1 MEFNIFQN
9 LSNEVSKFDVGSF
22 IQELAERLEIMGKE
36 LTVDRFE
43 GKFAV
48 CEDRKNGKNYNIE
61 ISKLPEGI
69 KEGSIIK
76 FENGKYIKCENEEQ
90 EISDRIKNKMEDL
103 WN

>member
-9 LSNEVSKFDVGSF
+9 IVNEVKKIDVCAF
-22 IQELAERLEIMGKE
+22 IQELTERLEIMEKE

-43 GKFAV
+43 GEIAV
-48 CEDRKNGKNYNIE
+48 CEDRQTKKIYNIGK
-61 ISKLPEGI
+61 SKLPEDI

-76 FENGKYIKCENEEQ
+76 FENGKYVKCEIKES
-90 EISDRIKNKMEDL
+90 EIADRIANKMEDL

>member
-9 LSNEVSKFDVGSF
+9 IVNEVKKIDVSAF
-22 IQELAERLEIMGKE
+22 IQELTERLEMMEKE

-43 GKFAV
+43 GEFAI
-48 CEDRKNGKNYNIE
+48 CEDRKDNKTYNIE
-61 ISKLPEGI
+61 KSKLPENI

-76 FENGKYIKCENEEQ
+76 LENGKYIKCEVQENE
-90 EISDRIKNKMEDL
+90 IADRIANKMEDL

>member
-9 LSNEVSKFDVGSF
+9 IVNEVKKIDVSSF
-22 IQELAERLEIMGKE
+22 IQELTERLEIMEKE

-43 GKFAV
+43 GEVAV
-48 CEDRKNGKNYNIE
+48 CEDRQTKRIYNIE
-61 ISKLPEGI
+61 KSKLPEKI

-76 FENGKYIKCENEEQ
+76 FENGKYVKCEIKENE
-90 EISDRIKNKMEDL
+90 IANRIADKMEDL

>member
-1 MEFNIFQN
+1 MKLNIFRN
-9 LSNEVSKFDVGSF
+9 LSNEASKFDVNSF
-22 IQELAERLEIMGKE
+22 IKELTERLEMMEKE

-48 CEDRKNGKNYNIE
+48 CEDRKTGKNYNIE
-61 ISKLPEGI
+61 ISQLAENI

-76 FENGKYIKCENEEQ
+76 LENGKYIKCENREQ

>member
-9 LSNEVSKFDVGSF
+9 FANEVSKIDVSSF
-22 IQELAERLEIMGKE
+22 IQELTERLEIMDKE

-43 GKFAV
+43 GNFAV
-48 CEDRKNGKNYNIE
+48 CEERQTNKTYNIE
-61 ISKLPEGI
+61 KSKLPEDI

-76 FENGKYIKCENEEQ
+76 LENGKYVKSEVTED
-90 EISDRIKNKMEDL
+90 EISDRIANKMENL